1 MGIDLALE
9 RDTKIPVSL
18 EASALAKHCAV
29 LAQSGSGKSFMMG
42 RLIEE
47 QLIKTKA
54 SVVIF
59 DPNSDYARLN
69 ELNANV
75 WTSAKCQPWFFPGE
89 NQASFLNTWNKLSCV
104 IASNHN
110 LPNAKRLAID
120 WGKLSQSEKAN
131 VLNIDPQRDAD
142 LYWCLFLSSQAATE
156 AWDSEDDESYDFDFF
171 REQSEKVVQYLL
183 SGNGPKFIK
192 DNPLARM
199 LRSGLSHQ
207 MTLQYRAVVQNLG
220 EYEIWRSV
228 GDGETDISD
237 FIVNPDSA
245 PRVLV
250 IDLQSLGRDEEK
262 NAIVNRVLDALW
274 IKGRREQWE
283 ALRDYDK
290 PDLRTPTFIVI
301 DEAHNLVPERK
312 VSPASESLCA
322 KVVRIA
328 AEGRKYGLFLI
339 VVTQRPRKVDSNI
352 LAECD
357 NLLLMRL
364 TNQSDMEFAQQ
375 AFGFVSKEM
384 ADAAAALTTGELLLA
399 GAVRHGP
406 AILHVSPRR
415 TREGGR
421 SIDDSYWGAP

>member
-47 QLIKTKA
+47 LLIKTKA

-89 NQASFLNTWNKLSCV
+89 NQAIFLNSWNKLSCV

-156 AWDSEDDESYDFDFF
+156 AWDTEDDESYDFDFF
-171 REQSEKVVQYLL
+171 SEQSEKVVQYLL

-199 LRSGLSHQ
+199 LRSGLSRQ

-262 NAIVNRVLDALW
+262 
-274 IKGRREQWE
+274 
-283 ALRDYDK
+283 
-290 PDLRTPTFIVI
+290 
-301 DEAHNLVPERK
+301 
-312 VSPASESLCA
+312 
-322 KVVRIA
+322 
-328 AEGRKYGLFLI
+328 
-339 VVTQRPRKVDSNI
+339 
-352 LAECD
+352 
-357 NLLLMRL
+357 MRL
-364 TNQSDMEFAQQ
+364 
-375 AFGFVSKEM
+375 
-384 ADAAAALTTGELLLA
+384 
-399 GAVRHGP
+399 
-406 AILHVSPRR
+406 
-415 TREGGR
+415 
-421 SIDDSYWGAP
+421 